1 MDTAKAEELLSEIGD
16 LKLRLSEAQEAI
28 DAIKNGAVDAFAIR
42 KDGKPEVFTLQS
54 LDYAYRVLIEKFSE
68 GALNL
73 TLDGLIIYSNSYFSE
88 LINTPNEK
96 VTGSY
101 IFDYI
106 SIEFRQKF
114 QEHFALAL
122 QGCSKTE
129 IALCVNKKNIPVYI
143 SLTNLQPQLAT
154 VGMIITDLSEKKHNE
169 QLITNYQNRL
179 QIQNK
184 IFNLAEEIAH
194 IGSYEWNLQTGELI
208 YSDNLFRM
216 LGCLPQEFVPS
227 IEKYFKFVHAED
239 KEQLF
244 KTTSDA
250 FEKQT
255 PLQVTYRIIS
265 KDGEIKHFRN
275 TGETIGEPGYKSMIG
290 TTQDVTPD
298 IIHTETLRKKNIEL
312 EHLNKSLDQF
322 ASIASHDLQEPLRKI
337 QTFTTLLKRQCN
349 NNVSRESSELID
361 KIKGSSERMSLLIN
375 DVLNFSR
382 IVHVENMFIR
392 TDLNQVLS
400 STLKDFD
407 LLILE
412 KEASIRI
419 ENLPVVE
426 AIPLQINQL
435 FYNLVGNAL
444 KFSKIGKPASLSI
457 SSRIL
462 PFEETE
468 NEFNLRFNLNK
479 RLSYSEISF
488 EDNGIGFDQQFAEQI
503 FSIFERLNNQQQ
515 YSGTGIGLALCQ
527 KIVQHHHGGIRAEG
541 KENGGAV
548 FYVLLPLTQ
557 SANAVAIQ
565 EKN

>member
-1 MDTAKAEELLSEIGD
+1 MGTATPEDLLSKIED
-16 LKLRLSEAQEAI
+16 LKLRLSEAQEAL
-28 DAIKNGAVDAFAIR
+28 DAIKTGSVDAFAIR

-54 LDYAYRVLIEKFSE
+54 LDYAYRILIEKFSE

-73 TLDGLIIYSNSYFSE
+73 TIDGLIIYNNSYFSK
-88 LINTPNEK
+88 LIDTPNEK

-101 IFDYI
+101 IFDLI
-106 SIEFRQKF
+106 ASECREKF

-129 IALCVNKKNIPVYI
+129 ITLSVNNKDIPVYV
-143 SLTNLQPQLAT
+143 SLTSLQPQLAT
-154 VGMIITDLSEKKHNE
+154 VGMIVTDLSEKKQNE
-169 QLITNYQNRL
+169 QLILNYRNHL

-194 IGSYEWNLQTGELI
+194 IGSYELNLQTGELL

-227 IEKYFKFVHAED
+227 VERYHTFIHPDD
-239 KEQLF
+239 KERLP
-244 KTTSDA
+244 KSISDA
-250 FEKQT
+250 FDKAA
-255 PLQVTYRIIS
+255 PLHLTYRIIA
-265 KDGEIKHFRN
+265 KDGQIKHFRN
-275 TGETIGEPGYKSMIG
+275 TERAIGDPGCQMMIG
-290 TTQDVTPD
+290 TIQDVTPHVV
-298 IIHTETLRKKNIEL
+298 HTETLRKNNLEL

-337 QTFTTLLKRQCN
+337 QTFTSLLKQRFN
-349 NNVSRESSELID
+349 KNRPDDTSELID
-361 KIKGSSERMSLLIN
+361 KIKGSSERMSMLIN

-382 IVHVENMFIR
+382 IVHMENMFVK
-392 TDLNQVLS
+392 TDLNQILNN
-400 STLKDFD
+400 TLEDFD

-412 KEASIRI
+412 KNASVRKGK
-419 ENLPVVE
+419 LPVIE

-444 KFSKIGKPASLSI
+444 KFCKNTGPSSLTV

-462 PFEETE
+462 SPEEVG
-468 NEFNLRFNLNK
+468 NDFNLKFNLNK
-479 RLSYSEISF
+479 ELCYSEISF
-488 EDNGIGFDQQFAEQI
+488 NDTGIGFEQQFAEQI

-527 KIVQHHHGGIRAEG
+527 KIVEHHQGGIRAEG
-541 KENGGAV
+541 RENDGAV

-557 SANAVAIQ
+557 TAKTNGSSRKI
-565 EKN
+565 

>member
-1 MDTAKAEELLSEIGD
+1 MDTATAEELLSEIGD

-28 DAIKNGAVDAFAIR
+28 DAIKSGSVDAFAIR

-88 LINTPNEK
+88 LIGIPNEK

-106 SIEFRQKF
+106 SGGSRQKF

-129 IALCVNKKNIPVYI
+129 IALCANKKNIPVYI

-154 VGMIITDLSEKKHNE
+154 VGMIITDLSEKKHSE
-169 QLITNYQNRL
+169 QLITKYQNRL
-179 QIQNK
+179 QVQNK
-184 IFNLAEEIAH
+184 IFNLAEEIAR

-227 IEKYFKFVHAED
+227 IEKYLTFVHAD
-239 KEQLF
+239 DNEQLF
-244 KTTSDA
+244 KATSEA

-255 PLQVTYRIIS
+255 PLQATYRVVS
-265 KDGEIKHFRN
+265 KEGIVKHFRN
-275 TGETIGEPGYKSMIG
+275 TEKSIGEPGRKSMIG
-290 TTQDVTPD
+290 TTQDVTRE
-298 IIHTETLRKKNIEL
+298 IAHTETLRKKNIEL

-337 QTFTTLLKRQCN
+337 QTFTALLKRQLN
-349 NNVSRESSELID
+349 KNVSEEASELVD

-382 IVHVENMFIR
+382 IVHVENMFVR
-392 TDLNQVLS
+392 TDLNQILVN
-400 STLKDFD
+400 TLNVFD

-412 KEASIRI
+412 KKATVRI
-419 ENLPVVE
+419 EKLPIIE

-444 KFSKIGKPASLSI
+444 KFSKSGRPVSLSI

-462 PFEETE
+462 PSEETE
-468 NEFNLRFNLNK
+468 NEFNVRFKLNK
-479 RLSYSEISF
+479 RLSYSEIKF

-503 FSIFERLNNQQQ
+503 FSIFERLNSQQQ

-541 KENGGAV
+541 KEDEGAV

-557 SANAVAIQ
+557 STNVVSI
-565 EKN
+565 